1 VMTSAPDHL
10 VGGQEV
16 GRGTV
21 WRWPWLKRTV
31 WV

>member
-1 VMTSAPDHL
+1 VMTGAPDHR

-21 WRWPWLKRTV
+21 WRWP
-31 WV
+31 